1 MEYLVC
7 VRNCPKPFTCIN
19 SINIHRSLIFV
30 MLLCS
35 FLESEESVSQSGN
48 FLQVTELIKDG
59 ARIQT
64 CTEKQKWKEKVEY
77 YLIKHGLI

>member
-1 MEYLVC
+1 
-7 VRNCPKPFTCIN
+7 
-19 SINIHRSLIFV
+19 